1 MTLTS
6 LITIGAGLLS
16 GFLLQ
21 RSQFVCYDR
30 QIEALLFEDLTVFKF
45 MLSAMITVMLGVQ
58 FLSSI
63 GLISLTEDISI
74 LGNNVIGG
82 LIFGAG
88 WALLGYGPATAA
100 GALGEGR
107 LDAFGGI
114 LGMIVGPL
122 LFFEVYPFT
131 KLSIFTWGRLNEAT
145 FPAITGTNPW
155 FWVVAMVL
163 LSLIVCFF
171 AERADL

>member
-6 LITIGAGLLS
+6 LIAIGAGLFF

-21 RSQFVCYDR
+21 RSQVICYDR
-30 QIEALLFEDLTVFKF
+30 QLEALLVEDLTVLKF
-45 MLSAMITVMLGVQ
+45 MLSAMVTAMVGIQ

-63 GLISLTEDISI
+63 GVITLSTDPSI
-74 LGNNVIGG
+74 LGGNVIGG

-107 LDAFGGI
+107 VDAFFGMIGMI
-114 LGMIVGPL
+114 LGSIVY
-122 LFFEVYPFT
+122 FELYPFT
-131 KLSIFTWGRLNEAT
+131 RLSIFLWGKLSKST
-145 FPAITGTNPW
+145 LPGITGTSPW
-155 FWVVAMVL
+155 FWVTGIAI
-163 LSLIVCFF
+163 LSIFVCYV
-171 AERADL
+171 AERSDL